1 MYLCLQFWSSS
12 LTTKCYHDR
21 IEKTPFAEGALRNIM
36 IARKEN
42 MKKCHILQILSTL
55 EWLWMKWR
63 KCDGFFTIVHR
74 NITMYSTSLNA
85 LVGIREV
92 RLNPEIS
99 YGRWSIQNVF
109 IHSKTILKFQILFV
123 TGHRW
128 NRNYFQLHS
137 KFGNIEL
144 WQ

>member
-55 EWLWMKWR
+55 EWLWMK
-63 KCDGFFTIVHR
+63 CDGFFTIVHR

-85 LVGIREV
+85 FVGIRKV

-99 YGRWSIQNVF
+99 YGRWSIQC
-109 IHSKTILKFQILFV
+109 IHSFKNNTKVSDFFLSQEHVSHMLVNKM
-123 TGHRW
+123 TSKY
-128 NRNYFQLHS
+128 NY
-137 KFGNIEL
+137 
-144 WQ
+144 W

>member
-36 IARKEN
+36 IARKKN

-55 EWLWMKWR
+55 EWLWMKR
-63 KCDGFFTIVHR
+63 DGFFTIVHR

-85 LVGIREV
+85 FVGIRNV

-99 YGRWSIQNVF
+99 YGRWSIQNAF
-109 IHSKTILKFQILFV
+109 IHSKTILKFRIIIKIIKKFILIISFHFDR
-123 TGHRW
+123 TINDW
-128 NRNYFQLHS
+128 
-137 KFGNIEL
+137 KK
-144 WQ
+144 

>member
-36 IARKEN
+36 IARKKN

-85 LVGIREV
+85 FVGIRKV

-99 YGRWSIQNVF
+99 YGRWSIQC
-109 IHSKTILKFQILFV
+109 IHSFKNNTKVSDFIC
-123 TGHRW
+123 HRIMICDGGK
-128 NRNYFQLHS
+128 HIAEI
-137 KFGNIEL
+137 GNIFKCI
-144 WQ
+144 